1 MRKMMMKMTRLCDR
15 LMNGDD
21 YDDAYDAD
29 DADEDYKTMWQAD
42 CSGRLTALKW
52 IVPRRWSSSWPKRT
66 GLFRISLSW
75 WRLEEVDGV
84 PLQVSSGY
92 NHHDEESLV
101 EGHDQCCCG
110 WQNDKK
116 NLEISGSAL
125 KWRGNVWRKRRR
137 WIDTFYLV
145 QWIIFIPIWGQSSYM
160 FYMFW
165 WGGGGG
171 WLGLYE
177 LSKGDSCSKSPRCS
191 RGREQATSREEQV
204 RSKSIVCKKWTMWT
218 LNREY

>member
-92 NHHDEESLV
+92 NHHDGESLV
-101 EGHDQCCCG
+101 EGHDQYCCG
-110 WQNDKK
+110 WQNDQKK
-116 NLEISGSAL
+116 TWNLRERVEMA
-125 KWRGNVWRKRRR
+125 RKCLEKEEEVDRYILSCSMNNIHPNMRTIQLYVLMRRR
-137 WIDTFYLV
+137 RRLTRII
-145 QWIIFIPIWGQSSYM
+145 WII
-160 FYMFW
+160 
-165 WGGGGG
+165 
-171 WLGLYE
+171 
-177 LSKGDSCSKSPRCS
+177 
-191 RGREQATSREEQV
+191 
-204 RSKSIVCKKWTMWT
+204 
-218 LNREY
+218 